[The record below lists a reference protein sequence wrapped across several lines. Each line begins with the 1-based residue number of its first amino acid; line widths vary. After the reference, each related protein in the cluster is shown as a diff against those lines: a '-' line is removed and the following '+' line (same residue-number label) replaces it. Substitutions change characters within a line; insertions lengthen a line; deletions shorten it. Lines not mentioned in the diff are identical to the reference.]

1 MKENLI
7 IIISGA
13 PASGK
18 TTLSKDLAQKFNLP
32 VINKDEIKELLF
44 NTIGI
49 RDEEWGLKLGGASFE
64 LTYLFSEKLLQT
76 GKPFIVEG
84 NFDNR
89 YSTKAFLDIRK
100 RIPYKVVQLYCYC
113 ETYILYERFIN
124 RNNSGERHIGHIR
137 PVGSFKEYSK
147 NINNRE
153 FKLNIENSITID
165 IDTTDFKAV
174 NFEEIYERVKNTL
187 DLYKF

>member
-1 MKENLI
+1 MKENLMI
-7 IIISGA
+7 IVSGA
-13 PASGK
+13 PAAGK
-18 TTLSKDLAQKFNLP
+18 TTLSKDLAERFNLP

-44 NTIGI
+44 DTIGI
-49 RDEEWGLKLGGASFE
+49 RDEEWGLKLGGASFD
-64 LTYLFSEKLLQT
+64 LTYLFAEKLLQT

-89 YSTKAFLDIRK
+89 YSTKSFLDIRK
-100 RIPYKVVQLYCYC
+100 RHPYKVIQLYCYC
-113 ETYILYERFIN
+113 EADILYERFID

-137 PVGSFKEYSK
+137 PIESFEEYNK

-165 IDTTDFKAV
+165 IDTTDFNTV
-174 NFEEIYERVKNTL
+174 DFEEIYKIVEKSL
-187 DLYKF
+187 ALY

>member
-1 MKENLI
+1 MKENLMI
-7 IIISGA
+7 IVSGA
-13 PASGK
+13 PAAGK
-18 TTLSKDLAQKFNLP
+18 TTLSKDLAQRFNLP

-44 NTIGI
+44 NTIGV

-64 LTYLFSEKLLQT
+64 LTYLFAEKLLQT

-124 RNNSGERHIGHIR
+124 RNNSGGRHIGHIR
-137 PVGSFKEYSK
+137 PVGSFEEYSK

-165 IDTTDFKAV
+165 IDTTDFNKVDLEA
-174 NFEEIYERVKNTL
+174 IYKTVEKSL
-187 DLYKF
+187 ALY